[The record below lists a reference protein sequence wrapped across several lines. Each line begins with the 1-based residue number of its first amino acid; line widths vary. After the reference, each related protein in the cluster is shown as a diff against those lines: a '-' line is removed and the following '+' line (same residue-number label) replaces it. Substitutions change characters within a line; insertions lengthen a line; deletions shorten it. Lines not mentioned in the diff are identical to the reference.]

1 MVKGHSM
8 ITGFWGKK
16 IGMTQVF
23 VEGKV
28 IPVTVIDAGNWFIT
42 NVRTKE
48 RDGYNAIQVG
58 CVRSKYVGVPF
69 STEWLKNLK
78 NYFGLVREVK
88 IEGDMPELTIGQ
100 PADAYTSF
108 QQGDKVDVSGTTKGC
123 GFAGV
128 VKRHRFAGQTVSHGH
143 KMGNRPGSLSFMRSQ
158 GRVIKGK
165 RMPGHMGVAWRMMRN
180 LEVVRIEP
188 ETGVMLVKGA
198 VPGKAG
204 SFLRVLKA

>member
-1 MVKGHSM
+1 M

-28 IPVTVIDAGNWFIT
+28 VPVTVIDAGNWFVT
-42 NVRTKE
+42 NIRTKE
-48 RDGYNAIQVG
+48 RDGYNAVQIG
-58 CVRSKYVGVPF
+58 CVRSRYVGEPF
-69 STEWLKNLK
+69 AAEWLKNLK
-78 NYFGLVREVK
+78 KYFGLIREIK
-88 IEGDMPELTIGQ
+88 IEGEMPELNIGQ

-128 VKRHRFAGQTVSHGH
+128 VRRHRFNGPPGSHGST
-143 KMGNRPGSLSFMRSQ
+143 MGNRPGSMSFMRSQ

-165 RMPGHMGVAWRMMRN
+165 RLPGHMGVAWRMARN
-180 LEVVRIEP
+180 LVVVRVEP

>member
-8 ITGFWGKK
+8 VTGFWGKK

-23 VEGKV
+23 VEGKM

-42 NVRTKE
+42 NIRTKE
-48 RDGYNAIQVG
+48 RDGYNAVQVG
-58 CVRSKYVGVPF
+58 CVRNKYVGESF
-69 STEWLKNLK
+69 STEWLKNLNK
-78 NYFGLVREVK
+78 YFGMVREVK

-100 PADAYTSF
+100 PAEAYASF

-128 VKRHRFAGQTVSHGH
+128 VRRHRFAGPPGSHGS
-143 KMGNRPGSLSFMRSQ
+143 KMGNRPGSLSFMRRQ
-158 GRVIKGK
+158 GRIIKGK
-165 RMPGHMGVAWRMMRN
+165 RLPGHMGDKWRMMRN
-180 LEVVRIEP
+180 LEVVRVEP
-188 ETGVMLVKGA
+188 EARVMLVKGA

>member
-28 IPVTVIDAGNWFIT
+28 IPVTVIDTAHWVVT
-42 NVRTKE
+42 NMRTKE
-48 RDGYNAIQVG
+48 RDGYNAVQVG
-58 CVRSKYVGVPF
+58 CIRKKYVGDAF
-69 STEWLKNLK
+69 SNDWLKDLNK
-78 NYFGLVREVK
+78 FFSLVKEIKVD
-88 IEGDMPELTIGQ
+88 GDMPELSVGQ
-100 PADAYTSF
+100 PVDVFASF
-108 QQGDKVDVSGTTKGC
+108 QQGDKVDISGSTKGC

-128 VKRHRFAGQTVSHGH
+128 VKRHRFRGPPGSHGS
-143 KMGNRPGSLSFMRSQ
+143 KMGNRTGSLSFMRRQ

-165 RMPGHMGVAWRMMRN
+165 RMPGHMGTVWRMMRN
-180 LEVVRIEP
+180 LEVVRVQPNEGI
-188 ETGVMLVKGA
+188 VLVKGS

-204 SFLRVLKA
+204 SFLRVLRA

>member
-1 MVKGHSM
+1 VKGHSM

-23 VEGKV
+23 VEGKM
-28 IPVTVIDAGNWFIT
+28 IPVTVIDTGNWFIT
-42 NVRTKE
+42 NIRTKE

-58 CVRSKYVGVPF
+58 HVRSKYIGLPF

-78 NYFGLVREVK
+78 QYFGLVREVK

-100 PADAYTSF
+100 SAEAYTSF
-108 QQGDKVDVSGTTKGC
+108 QQGDKVDVSGMTKGC

-143 KMGNRPGSLSFMRSQ
+143 KMGNRPGSLSFMRRQ
-158 GRVIKGK
+158 GKIIKGK
-165 RMPGHMGVAWRMMRN
+165 RMPGHMGVDWRMMRN
-180 LEVVRIEP
+180 LEVVRVEP
-188 ETGVMLVKGA
+188 EAGVMLVKGA

>member
-48 RDGYNAIQVG
+48 RDGYNAIQIG
-58 CVRSKYVGVPF
+58 CVRNRYVGLPF

-78 NYFGLVREVK
+78 KYFGLVREVK
-88 IEGDMPELTIGQ
+88 IDGDMPELSVGQ
-100 PADAYTSF
+100 PADAYTLF

-128 VKRHRFAGQTVSHGH
+128 VKRHRFAGQSVSHGH
-143 KMGNRPGSLSFMRSQ
+143 KMGNRPGSLSFMRRQ
-158 GRVIKGK
+158 GRIIKGK
-165 RMPGHMGVAWRMMRN
+165 RMPGHMGDAWRMMRN
-180 LEVVRIEP
+180 LEVVRVEP

>member
-1 MVKGHSM
+1 MV
-8 ITGFWGKK
+8 TGFWGKK

-28 IPVTVIDAGNWFIT
+28 SPVTVIDAGNWFVT
-42 NVRTKE
+42 SVRTKE
-48 RDGYNAIQVG
+48 RDGYNAVQVG
-58 CVRSKYVGVPF
+58 CVRYKYVGLPF

-78 NYFGLVREVK
+78 KYFGLVREVK
-88 IEGDMPELTIGQ
+88 IDGDMPELTLGQ
-100 PADAYTSF
+100 AAGAYTLF

-128 VKRHRFAGQTVSHGH
+128 VKRHGFAGQSASHGH
-143 KMGNRPGSLSFMRSQ
+143 KMGNRPGSLSFMRSE
-158 GRVIKGK
+158 GRIIKGK

-180 LEVVRIEP
+180 LEVVRVEP

>member
-1 MVKGHSM
+1 MV
-8 ITGFWGKK
+8 TGFWGKK

-42 NVRTKE
+42 NIRTKD

-58 CVRSKYVGVPF
+58 CLKDRYVGESF
-69 STEWLKNLK
+69 SSEWLKDLK
-78 NYFGLVREVK
+78 KYFSLVREVK
-88 IEGDMPELTIGQ
+88 IEGDMPELTLGQ
-100 PADAYTSF
+100 PADAFTSF
-108 QQGDKVDVSGTTKGC
+108 QQGDKVDVSGMTKGC

-128 VKRHRFAGQTVSHGH
+128 VRRHRFAGPPGSHGST
-143 KMGNRPGSLSFMRSQ
+143 MGNRPGSLSFMRRQ

-165 RMPGHMGVAWRMMRN
+165 RMPGHMGDVWRMMRN
-180 LEVVRIEP
+180 LKVVKVEP

>member
-1 MVKGHSM
+1 MV
-8 ITGFWGKK
+8 TGFWGKK

-42 NVRTKE
+42 NIRTKD

-58 CVRSKYVGVPF
+58 HLRDRYIGESF
-69 STEWLKNLK
+69 SVDWLRNLK
-78 NYFGLVREVK
+78 KYFSFVREVK
-88 IEGDMPELTIGQ
+88 VEGDMPELSLGQ
-100 PADAYTSF
+100 PADAFTSF
-108 QQGDKVDVSGTTKGC
+108 QQGDKVDVSGMTKGC

-128 VKRHRFAGQTVSHGH
+128 VRRHRFAGPPGSHGSN
-143 KMGNRPGSLSFMRSQ
+143 MGNKPGSLSFMRRQ
-158 GRVIKGK
+158 GRIIKGK
-165 RMPGHMGVAWRMMRN
+165 RMPGHMGDVWRMMRN
-180 LEVVRIEP
+180 LQVVRVEP
-188 ETGVMLVKGA
+188 EAGVVLVKGA

>member
-8 ITGFWGKK
+8 VTGFWGKK

-42 NVRTKE
+42 NIRTKD

-58 CVRSKYVGVPF
+58 CLRNRYVGESF
-69 STEWLKNLK
+69 SVDWLKNLK
-78 NYFGLVREVK
+78 KYFSLVREVK
-88 IEGDMPELTIGQ
+88 VEGDMPELSLGQ
-100 PADAYTSF
+100 SADAFTSF
-108 QQGDKVDVSGTTKGC
+108 QQGDKVDVSGMTKGC

-128 VKRHRFAGQTVSHGH
+128 VRRHRFAGPPGSHGSN
-143 KMGNRPGSLSFMRSQ
+143 MGNKPGSLSFMRRQ
-158 GRVIKGK
+158 GRIIKGK
-165 RMPGHMGVAWRMMRN
+165 RMPGHMGDVWRMMRN
-180 LEVVRIEP
+180 LKVVKVEP

>member
-1 MVKGHSM
+1 M

-23 VEGKV
+23 VEGKM

-42 NVRTKE
+42 NIRTKE

-58 CVRSKYVGVPF
+58 YVRSKYAGLPF

-78 NYFGLVREVK
+78 QYFGLVREVK

-100 PADAYTSF
+100 TADVYTSF

-128 VKRHRFAGQTVSHGH
+128 VKRHHFAGPRGSHGS
-143 KMGNRPGSLSFMRSQ
+143 KMGNRPGSLSFMRRQ
-158 GRVIKGK
+158 GKVIKGK
-165 RMPGHMGVAWRMMRN
+165 RMPGHMGADWCMMRN

-188 ETGVMLVKGA
+188 EARVMLVKGA